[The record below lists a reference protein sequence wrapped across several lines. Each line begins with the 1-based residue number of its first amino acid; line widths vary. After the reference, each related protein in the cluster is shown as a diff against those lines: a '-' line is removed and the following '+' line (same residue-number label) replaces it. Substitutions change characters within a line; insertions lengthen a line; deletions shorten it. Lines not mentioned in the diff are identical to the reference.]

1 MSLQRALASIDTI
14 YDAGAGGASW
24 AAVGSSLAKLVKARS
39 ASLMLR
45 EPGAARFKVLGHPN
59 IPDEAVA
66 DYLANFRQHDL
77 WTQRAA
83 AQVGRPGGVPRI
95 WSSGSLVPEAE
106 FLRSEFWNRFGRHH
120 GLRYVIGTVVPLG
133 RPATCRWGCNGRPG
147 RSPLRART
155 SGCWRRCCRI
165 CAARCNCATGSP
177 PSPAPPRR

>member
-45 EPGAARFKVLGHPN
+45 EPGAARSKVLGHPN

-83 AQVGRPGGVPRI
+83 ARWVGLAACRGSGAAGAPGAGGRVP
-95 WSSGSLVPEAE
+95 PQ
-106 FLRSEFWNRFGRHH
+106 
-120 GLRYVIGTVVPLG
+120 
-133 RPATCRWGCNGRPG
+133 
-147 RSPLRART
+147 
-155 SGCWRRCCRI
+155 
-165 CAARCNCATGSP
+165 
-177 PSPAPPRR
+177 